1 MLTQLQLDGNGPLHA
16 QLTRALKQ
24 ALESGQLGQGSR
36 LPPTRFMSEQMGLS
50 RNTVLAAYEQLRTEG
65 YIDGRVG
72 SGSYV
77 TAPTRRPAEPAPA
90 TRLPAPN
97 TFVARTRQ
105 HLDHQNLP
113 GKAIPGVRFSL
124 QYGSPYT
131 NPALTTAWARELSH
145 AALYTSPNYSWAQG
159 LPELRQ
165 AISEYVLRRGVE
177 ASPDDVLIVAG
188 TQQAM
193 SLCAR
198 VLMEA
203 GDPVAIEEPQYYAT
217 RSIMLAYGAHLQP
230 VPVDEEGLQVDALPD
245 VSSLGQAPRLI
256 CTTPS
261 HQFPYGGTMPEA
273 RRAALLEYAH
283 RHGSWVIEDDYD
295 GEIRYDARPLSSL
308 KSQDRHDRV
317 IYVGTFSKML
327 FPSMRLG
334 FMVVPRG
341 LRKDFVAAKWMEDF
355 GASAIDQAALAN
367 FMKSGAFDRHLRRS
381 LVALRERRDA
391 LLEGLRQMS
400 NGRLEFRDSQAGM
413 HIPVWLKHRSREEG
427 RQFIERA
434 RGMGL
439 GLYSLSPYYLDPPD
453 RAGLILGYA
462 GLPVRD
468 IELALEVLRRCL
480 EVEYSAR
487 AH

>member
-24 ALESGQLGQGSR
+24 ALDSGQLLQGSR

-77 TAPTRRPAEPAPA
+77 TAPARAPA
-90 TRLPAPN
+90 GPPPDPPLPAPN
-97 TFVARTRQ
+97 RFVERARQ
-105 HLDHQNLP
+105 HLDHRNLP

-145 AALYTSPNYSWAQG
+145 AALYTTPNYSWAQG

-177 ASPDDVLIVAG
+177 ASPDEIVVVAG

-198 VLMEA
+198 VLLEP
-203 GDPVAIEEPQYYAT
+203 GDPVVIEEPQYYAT
-217 RSIMLAYGAHLQP
+217 RTIMLAYGAQLQP
-230 VPVDEEGLQVDALPD
+230 VPVDHEGMQVDALPQPA
-245 VSSLGQAPRLI
+245 SPEQAPRLI

-283 RHGSWVIEDDYD
+283 QHGSWILEDDYD
-295 GEIRYDARPLSSL
+295 GEIRYEPRSLSSL
-308 KSQDRHDRV
+308 KSQDRHGRV

-341 LRKDFVAAKWMEDF
+341 LRRDFIAAKWMEDF

-367 FMKSGAFDRHLRRS
+367 FMKSGGFDRHLRRS
-381 LVALRERRDA
+381 LTALRERRDA
-391 LLEGLRQMS
+391 LLDGLRHMS
-400 NGRLEFRDSQAGM
+400 EGRLEFRDSQAGM
-413 HIPVWLKHRSREEG
+413 HIPVWLKHRNREEG
-427 RQFIERA
+427 RQFVERA
-434 RGMGL
+434 RAMGL
-439 GLYSLSPYYLDPPD
+439 GLYTIAPYYLDPPD

-480 EVEYSAR
+480 EVEYGGR

>member
-24 ALESGQLGQGSR
+24 ALATGQLGQGSR

-77 TAPTRRPAEPAPA
+77 TAPATAKPAGEPLIEP
-90 TRLPAPN
+90 RLQPQN
-97 TFVARTRQ
+97 RFMQRVRQ
-105 HLDHQNLP
+105 HLDHENLP
-113 GKAIPGVRFSL
+113 GKAVPGVRFSL

-165 AISEYVLRRGVE
+165 AICEYVLRRGVQAAPE
-177 ASPDDVLIVAG
+177 DVIIVGG
-188 TQQAM
+188 TQQAI

-198 VLMEA
+198 VLIEA

-217 RSIMLAYGAHLQP
+217 RSILLAYGAQLQP
-230 VPVDEEGLQVDALPD
+230 IPVDHEGLQVDALP
-245 VSSLGQAPRLI
+245 AAPPRLI

-261 HQFPYGGTMPEA
+261 HQFPYGGTMPEE
-273 RRAALLEYAH
+273 RRDALLAYAH

-295 GEIRYDARPLSSL
+295 GEIRYDARTLASL
-308 KSQDRHDRV
+308 KSRDKHGRV
-317 IYVGTFSKML
+317 IYVGTFSQML

-391 LLEGLRQMS
+391 LLDGLRDMS
-400 NGRLEFRDSQAGM
+400 EGRLEFRDSQAGM
-413 HIPVWLKHRSREEG
+413 HIPVWLTQRNREQG
-427 RQFIERA
+427 RQFVERA

-439 GLYSLSPYYLDPPD
+439 GLYSISPYYLDPPD
-453 RAGLILGYA
+453 KAGLILGYA

-468 IELALEVLRRCL
+468 IELALEVFRRCL
-480 EVEYSAR
+480 ELEYAGR